1 MSKAVEETDGKGQ
14 GGPQHGEEGTR
25 GGGGRQEAQLTWGRC
40 HRSTAMMFCRSDR
53 PRRTARVLCSAIGI
67 RALHSRGQRTI
78 VFVEGASREG

>member
-40 HRSTAMMFCRSDR
+40 HRS
-53 PRRTARVLCSAIGI
+53 RR
-67 RALHSRGQRTI
+67 
-78 VFVEGASREG
+78 